1 MGTMTKACW
10 FWEQTLTLN
19 GIAEGTKDESRLL
32 PIPSLFGALVY
43 RQLWRWSRFHTK
55 LYSPLSAANSAA

>member
-32 PIPSLFGALVY
+32 PVLSVFGALIY
-43 RQLWRWSRFHTK
+43 RRLWRWSRFHTR
-55 LYSPLSAANSAA
+55 LYSPLSAANNAA